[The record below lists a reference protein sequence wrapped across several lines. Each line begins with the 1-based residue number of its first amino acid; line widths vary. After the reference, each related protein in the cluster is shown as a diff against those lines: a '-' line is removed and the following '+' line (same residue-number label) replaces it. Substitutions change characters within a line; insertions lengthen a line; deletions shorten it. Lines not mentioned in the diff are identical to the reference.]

1 MAVVQAAQAKAAA
14 TSVGF
19 IAATLS
25 FIFGCFKLFLIS
37 LSVGT
42 GLVLPG
48 IIAHRYLKSMKH
60 EAHHKNDQP

>member
-1 MAVVQAAQAKAAA
+1 MAAVPVKTAA

-19 IAATLS
+19 FAATLS
-25 FIFGCFKLFLIS
+25 FMFGCFKLFLIS

-48 IIAHRYLKSMKH
+48 VALHWYVKRHVRH
-60 EAHHKNDQP
+60 EAHHVKD